1 MSRLGPESFPH
12 PFSLHA
18 QGLAYLHSRNRLHQS
33 LGPSSVV
40 LNTTDYSG
48 SRPLLARLQDLAFSV
63 DVSDAALYGGATL
76 ADIWEKGTIDTKDP
90 L

>member
-1 MSRLGPESFPH
+1 M
-12 PFSLHA
+12 
-18 QGLAYLHSRNRLHQS
+18 QGLAYLHSRSRLHQS

-40 LNTTDYSG
+40 LNTTNNSG
-48 SRPLLARLQDLAFSV
+48 ARPLIARLQDLAFSV

-76 ADIWEKGTIDTKDP
+76 ADIWEKGTVEAKDP

>member
-1 MSRLGPESFPH
+1 MQS
-12 PFSLHA
+12 
-18 QGLAYLHSRNRLHQS
+18 QGLAYIHSRNRLHQS

-40 LNTTDYSG
+40 LNTTDTSG

-90 L
+90 LCVACP

>member
-1 MSRLGPESFPH
+1 MSRWVPRFLLTLPFPRM
-12 PFSLHA
+12 
-18 QGLAYLHSRNRLHQS
+18 QGLAYIHSRNRLHQS

-63 DVSDAALYGGATL
+63 EVSDAALYGGATL
-76 ADIWEKGTIDTKDP
+76 ADIWEKGTIDAMDP